1 MKQKILTI
9 LAAVAI
15 ILGMGSCTTN
25 DNPTT
30 PSVDVNNLEKEL
42 VGLWWDEYEYADVTE
57 DGVPFTRV
65 LLAVRA
71 NADHTGC
78 IYLGVFDDQGDEPLA
93 VYGGPEEAGFKW
105 QLKADGTIV
114 LTDPASGESIS
125 MARTRGEGG
134 SYGKDMTN
142 VANTSATYTSGNVTV
157 TNGSYSGILEK
168 ADAGKAA
175 DIENTLSK
183 QSTAISAASE
193 DGTIGKYTDK
203 NGVEREGIVV
213 TLDGKKY
220 LIAMSNETANAS
232 ITSGS
237 SFYTFADAVKHFTDD
252 SENGKEDYS
261 DSHVWR
267 LPTEAEIGYLA
278 GIPNKAW
285 DRANKGYKWTFGS
298 SSASLLL
305 PAAGFWSDLVYKVG
319 WQGSYWSSTP
329 SRLYRDYAYVL
340 YFDEDGVKVYNS
352 NRKHGDSVRLFC
364 QLPLWAFATVTTLP
378 AAVERLVYTGSAQA
392 LITAGAAD
400 GGTLMYKVAEAKPV
414 KNADDWSA
422 SVPTRTDVGTYK
434 VWYYVKGDDNHYDSN
449 VYKTAIKVTINAP
462 ARALSEAT
470 ADDLGKIVGAD
481 GMFYETQAAATA
493 AGTSGVAMI
502 AYVGS
507 GTGHDTYKHGL
518 AIALADVGGRKDWWT
533 AKSTCENKTPKVNGG
548 AWMLPSRD
556 QWKTMFKANGDNES
570 NYTGLNTKLKNAG
583 GAAFQLYLGYWSSTE
598 ISENRAYLVDFVDFN
613 NGNADIYGGP
623 KENNILARACLAF

>member
-364 QLPLWAFATVTTLP
+364 QLYLTSSAADGTVGHYKDANNVDREGVVVTINGKKYAIATSHETTLP
-378 AAVERLVYTGSAQA
+378 DSPE
-392 LITAGAAD
+392 
-400 GGTLMYKVAEAKPV
+400 
-414 KNADDWSA
+414 KN
-422 SVPTRTDVGTYK
+422 TRTSDNFTYYTWNDACK
-434 VWYYVKGDDNHYDSN
+434 LFANG
-449 VYKTAIKVTINAP
+449 KT
-462 ARALSEAT
+462 
-470 ADDLGKIVGAD
+470 D
-481 GMFYETQAAATA
+481 GSYTA
-493 AGTSGVAMI
+493 AGVWRLPTKKEMEGFAFTYTYPNGWDATNKGYKFTIGSYSLILPVAGYYRYEENDNLVNVGENGRCWTSTR
-502 AYVGS
+502 YS
-507 GTGHDTYKHGL
+507 
-518 AIALADVGGRKDWWT
+518 
-533 AKSTCENKTPKVNGG
+533 EGG
-548 AWMLPSRD
+548 AYYLNFYSDYNACSVYSARIKDGNCVRLFCQLP
-556 QWKTMFKANGDNES
+556 
-570 NYTGLNTKLKNAG
+570 
-583 GAAFQLYLGYWSSTE
+583 
-598 ISENRAYLVDFVDFN
+598 
-613 NGNADIYGGP
+613 
-623 KENNILARACLAF
+623 